1 MCHYCGCRDMPLIR
15 DLIAEHE
22 QALDCA
28 DDIVRALDRRELP
41 AATDLLGHMHALLSP
56 HWEGEEN
63 GVFAVMAAREEQYA
77 DYVRP
82 LIAEHRELAQLLAS
96 VDVSSADGEQA
107 VRVAFQEL
115 RDHIRREEDGLFP
128 ASLTALAGDDWNAA
142 MQAWRDAH
150 PGEDMISG

>member
-1 MCHYCGCRDMPLIR
+1 MPLIR
-15 DLIAEHE
+15 DLVAEHE
-22 QALDCA
+22 QALDCG

-41 AATDLLGHMHALLSP
+41 AATDLLRHMHALLSP

-63 GVFAVMAAREEQYA
+63 GVFAAMAAREEQYA

-128 ASLTALAGDDWNAA
+128 ASLTALDGDDWDAA
-142 MQAWRDAH
+142 MQAWRNAH